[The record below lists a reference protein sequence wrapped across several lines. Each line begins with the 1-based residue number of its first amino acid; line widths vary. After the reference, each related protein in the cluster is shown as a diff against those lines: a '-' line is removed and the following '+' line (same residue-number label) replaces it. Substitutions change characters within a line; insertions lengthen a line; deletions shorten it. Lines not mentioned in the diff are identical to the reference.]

1 MRKIFNRQLA
11 LAMGASIGL
20 AGLIYESR
28 VLYEARVEA
37 RVEAA
42 TSTFS
47 IKNDTEAST
56 IVYLSFGADSAL
68 KADDIKLCKT
78 KSGSLNC
85 NFTLVSSSTISQR
98 ISKYL
103 NVTVSFGSQGCGAT
117 KAELNMNNPKWY
129 DTYDVSL
136 VDGYS
141 NKVSITIDKGGT
153 KTLLGPP
160 LGKDGNEKVYGLFPY
175 GCDICVSRQ
184 KPPCG
189 ISPGSSGCKTG
200 NQYKPDVICQLQ
212 GPKMGGGGVTATV
225 ALNP

>member
-1 MRKIFNRQLA
+1 MSFNRKYALA
-11 LAMGASIGL
+11 LGTSIAL

-28 VLYEARVEA
+28 ALYDARSEASA
-37 RVEAA
+37 
-42 TSTFS
+42 STFS
-47 IKNDTEAST
+47 VENST
-56 IVYLSFGADSAL
+56 DATTVVYLSFGADSVL
-68 KADDIKLCKT
+68 KADDIRLCKT

-85 NFTLVSSSTISQR
+85 NFPLVSSSKISQR
-98 ISKYL
+98 INKYL

-136 VDGYS
+136 VDGYT
-141 NKVSITIDKGGT
+141 NKVAITLDKAGS

-160 LGKDGNEKVYGLFPY
+160 LGKDGNEKVFGLFPY

-200 NQYKPDVICQLQ
+200 SQYKPDVICQFQ
-212 GPKMGGGGVTATV
+212 GSTMGGGGITATV
-225 ALNP
+225 TLQP